1 MLLTKSVEYAIKSL
15 ILINYDSKINIEY
28 IASKLDIPRSF
39 TSKILQVLVK
49 KGYISSKR
57 GPGGGFVVNDYSK
70 TLKDLICDIDHKFD
84 YDKCVMGLSGCSDEN
99 ACPLHENFKEIKNKI
114 LNELMIL
121 KISDIC
127 KNPNKVLK
135 L

>member
-1 MLLTKSVEYAIKSL
+1 MLLSKSVEYAIKSL

-49 KGYISSKR
+49 KDYISSKR

-70 TLKDLICDIDHKFD
+70 TLKDLICDIDHKFE
-84 YDKCVMGLSGCSDEN
+84 YGKCVMGLSGCSDEN
-99 ACPLHENFKEIKNKI
+99 ACPLHENFKEIKKI
-114 LNELMIL
+114 LNELMVL

-127 KNPNKVLK
+127 KNPNKILK